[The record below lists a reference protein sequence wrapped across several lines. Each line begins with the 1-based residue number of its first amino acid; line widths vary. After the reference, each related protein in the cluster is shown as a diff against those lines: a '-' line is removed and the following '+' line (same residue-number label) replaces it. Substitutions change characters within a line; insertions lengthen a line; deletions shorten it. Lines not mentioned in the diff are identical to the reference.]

1 MFATALCPRRLV
13 SKLLELKWMT
23 PLYAL
28 AKDVRDNCCVSHL
41 DVLKRRDHKLWKLCP
56 SHIRCMK
63 AKDATS
69 LWKKKVL
76 SHFNL
81 LTYVSIQNTMYF
93 EYISNKE
100 ISIEQ
105 LFNSIMQKNGLFSSQ
120 NLVIYLNDLKAQDKI
135 NCIIIY
141 SNNLRTLR
149 KISILIIYLH

>member
-1 MFATALCPRRLV
+1 
-13 SKLLELKWMT
+13 
-23 PLYAL
+23 
-28 AKDVRDNCCVSHL
+28 
-41 DVLKRRDHKLWKLCP
+41 
-56 SHIRCMK
+56 MK